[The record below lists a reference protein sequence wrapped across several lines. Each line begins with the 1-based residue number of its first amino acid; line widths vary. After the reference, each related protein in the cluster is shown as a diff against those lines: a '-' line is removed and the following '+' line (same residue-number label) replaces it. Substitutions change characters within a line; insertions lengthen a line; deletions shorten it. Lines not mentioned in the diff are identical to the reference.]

1 MVRLGEAR
9 AEQTRPHRLGIGKVN
24 SKNRLTKHHVRNA
37 VVIAAVGLL
46 IWHYGFLLAKLTIG
60 SAYVVKRV
68 GTATL
73 TVNGKSHDHPLFVP
87 VFRRYP
93 EQPRGLL
100 YFDHSGYDR
109 RLGQALLVYASP
121 LGLGCPNFSDD
132 SFAKLP
138 FGYALLAEISL
149 LGVSYDSRKTE
160 TRLETHRAGDN
171 ILFTCFDLSE
181 DRPLFSL
188 EIGKDLLNQLR

>member
-1 MVRLGEAR
+1 M
-9 AEQTRPHRLGIGKVN
+9 N
-24 SKNRLTKHHVRNA
+24 CKNFLTKHHVRNV

-46 IWHYGFLLAKLTIG
+46 LWHYGFLLAKLAIG

-73 TVNGKSHDHPLFVP
+73 TVNGKSHAHPLFVP

-100 YFDHSGYDR
+100 YFNRSGYDR

-121 LGLGCPNFSDD
+121 LGLGHPNYPDG
-132 SFAKLP
+132 SFANLP
-138 FGYALLAEISL
+138 FGFALVAEVSL
-149 LGVSYDSRKTE
+149 LGVSYDSGKTE
-160 TRLETHRAGDN
+160 TRLETHHTGDK
-171 ILFTCFDLSE
+171 ILFTCFTLYE
-181 DRPLFSL
+181 DRLLFSL
-188 EIGKDLLNQLR
+188 EISEDLLNQLR